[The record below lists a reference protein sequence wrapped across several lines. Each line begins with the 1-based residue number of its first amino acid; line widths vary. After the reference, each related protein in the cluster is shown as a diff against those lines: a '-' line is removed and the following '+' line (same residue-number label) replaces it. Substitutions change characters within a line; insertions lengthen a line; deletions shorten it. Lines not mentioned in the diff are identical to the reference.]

1 MESSS
6 PLPPAPPADA
16 VNTPPP
22 APSYQ
27 LSAKKKKSKKQRHRE
42 QLQRQQQQ
50 DGGAASADAPPPRK
64 RSGGKTTM
72 PENWDDV
79 PKIGA
84 LIGDSRF
91 VAMRVPLDAKFDHS
105 VQPEEQLWRPQQ
117 FLEQQRALG
126 LNVGLVV
133 DLTNTFKYYDGV
145 AEFADSGVEY
155 AKLRIEGFNAPPRA
169 HDVARFFEIV
179 DGFLAQKPEAAIAVH
194 CTHGLNRT
202 GYLIVCFLVQRLQM
216 TVTDALAAFAAA
228 RPPGLIKHMYVEDL
242 YRRLGPNETVQL
254 PELPAWASDK
264 YSKRKHR

>member
-1 MESSS
+1 MESS
-6 PLPPAPPADA
+6 PLPPAEAEA
-16 VNTPPP
+16 TPPP
-22 APSYQ
+22 NHQFST
-27 LSAKKKKSKKQRHRE
+27 KKKKSKKQRHRE

-50 DGGAASADAPPPRK
+50 YGGESAAPPR
-64 RSGGKTTM
+64 RRGGKTTM

-105 VQPEEQLWRPQQ
+105 VKPEDELWRPKQ

-169 HDVARFFEIV
+169 HDVVRFFEIV
-179 DGFLAQKPEAAIAVH
+179 DGFLAQKPEATIAVH

-202 GYLIVCFLVQRLQM
+202 GYLIVCYLVQRLQM
-216 TVTDALAAFAAA
+216 TVTDALAAFATA

-242 YRRLGPNETVQL
+242 YRSLGPNETVLL
-254 PELPAWASDK
+254 PELPNWASEK